1 MGIRDFIQYLKE
13 HQERLRR
20 GESLSDAE
28 REETLRE
35 AETMVGMADA
45 AIRELGSVL
54 GNRRVNLPEEHA
66 VRFAQ
71 EIFLYLRDEEEK
83 VKEALRESVS
93 RDVAKGRV
101 TKQP

>member
-1 MGIRDFIQYLKE
+1 VGIRDFIRCLEE
-13 HQERLRR
+13 HQNRLKRSQ
-20 GESLSDAE
+20 SLSDKE

-45 AIRELGSVL
+45 AIKELDSIL

-71 EIFLYLRDEEEK
+71 DVFHYLRDREQE
-83 VKEALRESVS
+83 VKEALREPAS
-93 RDVAKGRV
+93 RDAAKG
-101 TKQP
+101 

>member
-1 MGIRDFIQYLKE
+1 VGIRDFIRCLEE
-13 HQERLRR
+13 HQNRLKRSQ
-20 GESLSDAE
+20 SLSDKE

-45 AIRELGSVL
+45 AIKELDSVL

-71 EIFLYLRDEEEK
+71 DVFIYLRDREQE
-83 VKEALRESVS
+83 VKEALREPAS
-93 RDVAKGRV
+93 RDAVEG
-101 TKQP
+101 